1 LISGEIVA
9 EDRPEDVVKE
19 RRSYMGKYLK
29 DLLGQ
34 KAGTEGG
41 SGGENAIQ
49 SMCSISSCDSW
60 LLYILPSDGRFV

>member
-9 EDRPEDVVKE
+9 EDRLEDVVKE
-19 RRSYMGKYLK
+19 RRSYTGKYLK

-41 SGGENAIQ
+41 SGGV
-49 SMCSISSCDSW
+49 
-60 LLYILPSDGRFV
+60 GR